1 MRVTEIMK
9 RFSSWLLVG
18 CFLVTTPCA
27 MGQEKKD
34 ALPEAVA
41 VEIPS
46 AVPSSTKTNDAK
58 LRPLTVSVELLSQ
71 AVIAG
76 TMAEVSQIH
85 IKTAFGEAT
94 IPMSEIAGIRL
105 ATTQDSTTT
114 VVMLNG
120 DSITGATDIKQLT
133 IDTEWGSAKINGT
146 AIQSIL
152 FVPDLKW
159 VNSNSLNGRRWF
171 LVDAKQAPNATA
183 NPNNPGGIGVPA
195 NPSVGNPNVANPNPT
210 VRPNA
215 NPNFVPR

>member
-1 MRVTEIMK
+1 MK
-9 RFSSWLLVG
+9 RFSNWLMVS

-27 MGQEKKD
+27 IGQEKKE

-46 AVPSSTKTNDAK
+46 AVPSAAKTNDAK

-183 NPNNPGGIGVPA
+183 NPSNSGGIGGPA
-195 NPSVGNPNVANPNPT
+195 NPSGGNPNINPNPT

-215 NPNFVPR
+215 NSNFVPR